1 MKWYHS
7 VRYRL
12 LMIIAT
18 LLLSTLL
25 VVSGTS
31 FYFAQQYLEDSIDA
45 TENSVADNF
54 SFRIKTDM
62 DILIVQLEDLA
73 SIARLQSGDKTQILP
88 AISEAHKRI
97 GKFESIVFASLDG
110 LSINEAGAAIN
121 IVDRD
126 YFKRVMEIKKPYVSN
141 VLVSRVSNKSAVVLA
156 VPVMRGGQLIGV
168 LGGVYP
174 LDSMTTIVKS
184 IKYRAKG
191 YGFIVDDSGVYL
203 AHPTRPEQVGHM
215 NMKTGEMSAE
225 LQKKLGSNVKLD
237 TRLIE
242 KFKETSDK
250 GVRTHV
256 LYKSTAGIEQAGSL
270 SPIELPGGQRWVLV
284 LSTTLE
290 DATSEST
297 ALTRMILG
305 LSVICIL
312 LALAVTFWVSGSF
325 IRPIIRVAAVVQEI
339 AQGNLKEI
347 TKTIT
352 DKSEFGQLSDNVIL
366 MNQNLRE
373 LVRQIQSQAQ
383 QVAAASEELTA
394 SADESANAANHVAE
408 SSVNVTDQ
416 VQKQLRSV
424 GDAAAVVSEISAS
437 IEEVS
442 ATVQSIVVSSDST
455 ASLAQSGGK
464 DVNNAVKEIRNIE
477 VASNRTGELVGKLG
491 ERSKEIGQFVATI
504 SGIAA
509 QTNLLALN
517 AAIEAARAGEQGRG
531 FAVVAEEVRKLAE
544 QSAEA
549 AKQIAS
555 LITEIQKDTDD
566 AVKGVNEASL
576 LVRHGTEVVSN
587 AGETF
592 NQIVEKVLE
601 VSEQIRQT
609 AQAVDQV
616 ANGSQRIVTSV
627 EEIDGAAK
635 KTAGQAE
642 NISAAA
648 EEQSAGME
656 EIASSSRAL
665 AQLAQEMNLAISKFR
680 I

>member
-7 VRYRL
+7 IRFRL
-12 LMIIAT
+12 MMII
-18 LLLSTLL
+18 SSL
-25 VVSGTS
+25 VIGSLVIVSGTS
-31 FYFAQQYLEDSIDA
+31 YYFAHRYLAESIAA
-45 TENSVADNF
+45 TEASVASDIG
-54 SFRIKTDM
+54 FRIKTDM
-62 DILIVQLEDLA
+62 DLLIVHLEDLA

-88 AISEAHKRI
+88 AIQEAHKRI
-97 GKFESIVFASLDG
+97 GKFENILFASLDG
-110 LSINEAGAAIN
+110 NSINEATTVISIA
-121 IVDRD
+121 DRE
-126 YFKRVMEIKKPYVSN
+126 YFKKVLDIKKPYISEVFISRFSKKPAVS
-141 VLVSRVSNKSAVVLA
+141 LA
-156 VPVMRGGQLIGV
+156 VPVMRNGQLIGM
-168 LGGVYP
+168 LAGVYP
-174 LDSMTTIVKS
+174 LDSLMSIVKS
-184 IKYRAKG
+184 IKYREKG
-191 YGFIVDDSGVYL
+191 YGFIVDDGGQYL
-203 AHPTRPEQVGHM
+203 AHPTRPEQVGHV
-215 NMKTGEMSAE
+215 NMRTGEMSAE

-237 TRLIE
+237 PALIA
-242 KFKETSDK
+242 KFKEVADK
-250 GVRTHV
+250 GIRAQVS
-256 LYKSTAGIEQAGSL
+256 YKSTAGINQAGSIN
-270 SPIELPGGQRWVLV
+270 PIQLAGGQRWILI
-284 LSTTLE
+284 LSTTAA
-290 DATSEST
+290 DATSEAT
-297 ALTRMILG
+297 ALTRIILG
-305 LSVICIL
+305 LSLVSLL
-312 LALAVTFWVSGSF
+312 LALLISYFLSGSF
-325 IRPIIRVAAVVQEI
+325 VKPIVRVASVVQDI
-339 AQGNLKEI
+339 AQGNLKEVK
-347 TKTIT
+347 KTIN
-352 DKSEFGQLSDNVIL
+352 DNSEFGQLSDNVIL
-366 MNQNLRE
+366 MNHNLRD

-394 SADESANAANHVAE
+394 SADESANASTHVAE
-408 SSVNVTDQ
+408 ASVDVTTQ

-442 ATVQSIVVSSDST
+442 ATVQSIVVSSDAT
-455 ASLAQSGGK
+455 ATMAQSGSK
-464 DVNNAVKEIRNIE
+464 DVSNAVNEIKNIE

-491 ERSKEIGQFVATI
+491 ERSKEIGLFVATI
-504 SGIAA
+504 SGIAG

-549 AKQIAS
+549 AKQIS
-555 LITEIQKDTDD
+555 TLINEIQRDTDE
-566 AVKGVNEASL
+566 AVKGVNEAGA
-576 LVRHGTEVVSN
+576 LVKHGTDVVSN
-587 AGETF
+587 AGVTF
-592 NQIVEKVLE
+592 NAIVDKVLE

>member
-7 VRYRL
+7 IRFRL
-12 LMIIAT
+12 MMIISS
-18 LLLSTLL
+18 LVVGSLI

-31 FYFAQQYLEDSIDA
+31 YYFAHRFLAQSIDA
-45 TENSVADNF
+45 TEASVASDYA
-54 SFRIKTDM
+54 FRVKTDM
-62 DILIVQLEDLA
+62 DLLIVQLEDLA
-73 SIARLQSGDKTQILP
+73 SIARLQSGDKAQILP
-88 AISEAHKRI
+88 AIQEAHKRI
-97 GKFESIVFASLDG
+97 GKFENILFASLDG
-110 LSINEAGAAIN
+110 NSINEATTVISIA
-121 IVDRD
+121 DRE
-126 YFKRVMEIKKPYVSN
+126 YFKKVLEIKKPYVSE
-141 VLVSRVSNKSAVVLA
+141 VFISRFSKKPAVSLV
-156 VPVMRGGQLIGV
+156 VPVIRNGQLIGV

-174 LDSMTTIVKS
+174 LDSLMSIVKS
-184 IKYRAKG
+184 IKYREKG
-191 YGFIVDDSGVYL
+191 YGFIVDDGGQYL
-203 AHPTRPEQVGHM
+203 AHPTRPEQVGNV
-215 NMKTGEMSAE
+215 NMRTGEMSVE
-225 LQKKLGSNVKLD
+225 LQKKLGSNIKIDSTLV
-237 TRLIE
+237 T
-242 KFKETSDK
+242 KFKEAADK
-250 GVRTHV
+250 GVRAQV
-256 LYKSTAGIEQAGSL
+256 SYRSTAGINQAGSIN
-270 SPIELPGGQRWVLV
+270 PIQLAGGQRWILI
-284 LSTTLE
+284 LSTTAE

-297 ALTRMILG
+297 TLTRIILG
-305 LSVICIL
+305 LSLVSLL
-312 LALAVTFWVSGSF
+312 LALIISYLLSGTFVK
-325 IRPIIRVAAVVQEI
+325 PIVRVASVVQDI

-347 TKTIT
+347 KKTIN

-366 MNQNLRE
+366 MNHNLRE
-373 LVRQIQSQAQ
+373 LVKQIQSQAQ

-394 SADESANAANHVAE
+394 SADESANASTHVAE
-408 SSVNVTDQ
+408 ASVDVTTQ

-442 ATVQSIVVSSDST
+442 ATVQSIVVSSDAT
-455 ASLAQSGGK
+455 ATMAQSGSK
-464 DVNNAVKEIRNIE
+464 DVSNAVNEIKNIE
-477 VASNRTGELVGKLG
+477 VASNRTGQLVGKLG
-491 ERSKEIGQFVATI
+491 ERSKEIGLFVATI
-504 SGIAA
+504 SGIAG

-549 AKQIAS
+549 AKQIS
-555 LITEIQKDTDD
+555 TLINEIQRDTDE
-566 AVKGVNEASL
+566 AVKGVNEAGV
-576 LVRHGTEVVSN
+576 LVKHGTDVVSN
-587 AGETF
+587 AGATF
-592 NQIVEKVLE
+592 NSIVDKVLE

-648 EEQSAGME
+648 QQQSAGME